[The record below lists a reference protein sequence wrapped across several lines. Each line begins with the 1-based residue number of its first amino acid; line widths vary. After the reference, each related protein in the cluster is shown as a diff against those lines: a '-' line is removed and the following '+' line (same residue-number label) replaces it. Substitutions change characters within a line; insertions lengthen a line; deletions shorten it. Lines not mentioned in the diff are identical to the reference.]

1 MRAQLS
7 TLVVCVLAVG
17 CITNH
22 TESVATGEQGL
33 AEFRIDGPL
42 PEGVTRVTID
52 GGIAPQDLTRN
63 PVTNAFDGTVF
74 LTTGTYSLVAHA
86 FADDT
91 LVGESQSTAV
101 TIQPGVV
108 TRVVLRVLD
117 IRPEA
122 PPLFGPIF
130 DSLTFPT
137 TTEVNTPATFALSVI
152 APNGDPVTYA
162 WSSTCPDATFSPPDA
177 ATTSWS
183 KPTPG
188 GCTIQVIAQSNGI
201 NVFKTFAITV
211 FPAGA
216 ATGAADVEATFIN
229 RPQVQ
234 LTFGDLGCFV
244 SQFSDSS
251 CANTIASP
259 STTSWSAS
267 VPFWNGSS
275 PAGIEISDDCGGQF
289 GFEQITPDSIG
300 GHWLPPVGGGLCKIT
315 ARATNSDGQVGTR
328 VAAILVRPGT
338 PPTPA
343 GIQVGANLED
353 GCQLFQGGNQCG
365 STHPGNVRSLV
376 GSAFFFSPGHAGSIT
391 ITDSCFS
398 AVPRPNIAL
407 FFVSEVFFN
416 TQWTVPSL
424 NGQPFTTC
432 ATNIHITSLEGTAID
447 VFANYSISP

>member
-1 MRAQLS
+1 MRAKLF

-42 PEGVTRVTID
+42 PEGVTRVTVA
-52 GGIAPQDLTRN
+52 GGTAPQDLTRN
-63 PVTNAFDGTVF
+63 PVTNAFDGTLF
-74 LTTGTYSLVAHA
+74 LTTGTYSLVARA
-86 FADDT
+86 FIDDT
-91 LVGESQSTAV
+91 LVGQSQPTAV
-101 TIQPGVV
+101 TVQPGVV
-108 TRVVLRVLD
+108 TRVVIRILD
-117 IRPEA
+117 LRPEA

-137 TTEVNTPATFALSVI
+137 TTEVDTPATFALSVI
-152 APNGDPVTYA
+152 APAGDPVIYA
-162 WSSTCPDATFSPPDA
+162 WSSTCPDSTFSPPDA

-229 RPQVQ
+229 LPQVV
-234 LTFGDLGCFV
+234 LIFNDLGCFV
-244 SQFSDSS
+244 SQFSDAS

-259 STTSWSAS
+259 SVTAWSAS

-275 PAGIEISDDCGGQF
+275 PGGIEISDDCGGHF

-300 GHWLPPVGGGLCKIT
+300 GSWLPPVGGGLCKIT
-315 ARATNSDGQVGTR
+315 ARATNIDGQVGTR
-328 VAAILVRPGT
+328 VAAILTRPGT
-338 PPTPA
+338 PPTPQA
-343 GIQVGANLED
+343 IQGNASFED
-353 GCQLFQGGNQCG
+353 GCQLFPSGNQCG
-365 STHPGNVRSLV
+365 STHPGNVRSV
-376 GSAFFFSPGHAGSIT
+376 FGDFFFVPGHPGT
-391 ITDSCFS
+391 VTVTDSCFS
-398 AVPRPNIAL
+398 PVPASSRSFFFSQL
-407 FFVSEVFFN
+407 FTS
-416 TQWTVPSL
+416 TQWTLPSL
-424 NGQPFTTC
+424 NGQPSMTCSTT
-432 ATNIHITSLEGTAID
+432 IHVASLEGSAID
-447 VFANYSISP
+447 LSANYSISP

>member
-7 TLVVCVLAVG
+7 TLIVCVLAVG
-17 CITNH
+17 CVTNH
-22 TESVATGEQGL
+22 TESAATGEQGL

-42 PEGVTRVTID
+42 PQGVTRVTID
-52 GGIAPQDLTRN
+52 GGIAPQDLALN
-63 PVTNAFDGTVF
+63 PVTNTFDGTLF

-91 LVGESQSTAV
+91 LVGESRSAAV

-108 TRVVLRVLD
+108 TRVVLRILD
-117 IRPEA
+117 TRPEA

-152 APNGDPVTYA
+152 APAGDPVVYG
-162 WSSTCPDATFSPPDA
+162 WSSTCADSTFSAPDA
-177 ATTSWS
+177 ATTTWS

-188 GCTIQVIAQSNGI
+188 GCTIQVFASSNGMTL
-201 NVFKTFAITV
+201 FKTFAITV

-216 ATGAADVEATFIN
+216 TTGAADIEATFIN

-259 STTSWSAS
+259 SVTAWSAS

-275 PAGIEISDDCGGQF
+275 PAGIEISDDCGGRF

-300 GHWLPPVGGGLCKIT
+300 GSWLPPAGGGLCKIT

-328 VAAILVRPGT
+328 VAAILTRPGT

-343 GIQVGANLED
+343 GIQAGANFED
-353 GCQLFQGGNQCG
+353 GCQLLQFGNQCG
-365 STHPGNVRSLV
+365 STQPGNVRSL
-376 GSAFFFSPGHAGSIT
+376 GGNAFFFSPGHPGT
-391 ITDSCFS
+391 VTVTDSCFS
-398 AVPRPNIAL
+398 AVPPLNIST
-407 FFVSEVFFN
+407 FFSTVFFN

-432 ATNIHITSLEGTAID
+432 STIMHITSLEGTAID
-447 VFANYSISP
+447 IFANYSISP